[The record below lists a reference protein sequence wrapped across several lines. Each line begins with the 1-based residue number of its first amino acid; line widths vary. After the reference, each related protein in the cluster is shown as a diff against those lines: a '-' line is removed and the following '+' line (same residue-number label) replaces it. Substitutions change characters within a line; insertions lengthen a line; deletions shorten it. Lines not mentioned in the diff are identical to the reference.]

1 MKLIRRLDQVTS
13 RRNVLDFSLVTVVF
27 AAATFAASFYL
38 SFWRH
43 ASYGSSSHDLGIFAQ
58 ATWQICTGNS
68 PISSFLGVHILA
80 DHASFFLYAL
90 SAPYC
95 LLKTPSVLLFFQS
108 LFIALGCIP
117 LALIG
122 RHKGLVNLQVAA
134 VLLAYALYPV
144 VINITLFDFHPDVL
158 AVPLFFVLFLSFELS
173 NVVVFCVSLLAIA
186 STKAVL
192 SLTLI
197 SYGLAILLFRRQK
210 KMGAIALGFGVFWYV
225 FAAKIIITVFSEG
238 RFTID
243 RHAGH
248 FKGLGSSSTE
258 IMVNALSRPDV
269 TLPRIFSDRT
279 ADFLGRVFSP
289 VAYAIAGIN
298 KNYWFYLVSS
308 LPTLAICLLSTSK
321 HYVSDSRM
329 YMLPLVPFLML
340 MVVDY
345 YCWSNHRL
353 RQRFRQIPLV
363 VGVLISVIAFESF
376 TDTFRLAGKL
386 DRSVQSRTDALDRL
400 VGMVP
405 ADRSVLTSDK
415 VAPHLSDRNLI
426 RILDATVDQKPE
438 EFDYILLDKIVPGW
452 LNSDR
457 YNQDVYDDL
466 TARSGCLLIDDSDEA
481 ALFQCQDQSD

>member
-1 MKLIRRLDQVTS
+1 MTAIFVA
-13 RRNVLDFSLVTVVF
+13 VIFV
-27 AAATFAASFYL
+27 ASFYL
-38 SFWRH
+38 SLWRH
-43 ASYGSSSHDLGIFAQ
+43 ASYGSSSHDLGIFVQ

-68 PISSFLGVHILA
+68 PVSSFLGVHILA

-95 LLKTPSVLLFFQS
+95 LLKSPSVLLFFQS

-122 RHKGLVNLQVAA
+122 RYKGLINLQISA

-158 AVPLFFVLFLSFELS
+158 AVPLFFVLFLSFEWR

-192 SLTLI
+192 SLTLM
-197 SYGLAILLFRRQK
+197 SYGLAILLFRREK
-210 KMGAIALGFGVFWYV
+210 KFGSIALGFGVFWYV
-225 FAAKIIITVFSEG
+225 FAAKYIITVFSEG

-258 IMVNALSRPDV
+258 IMVNSLSRPDV

-279 ADFLGRVFSP
+279 FDFLGSLFTP
-289 VAYAIAGIN
+289 VAYVVAGIN
-298 KNYWFYLVSS
+298 KNYWFYLVAS

-353 RQRFRQIPLV
+353 RRRFRQIPLV
-363 VGVLISVIAFESF
+363 VGLLVSVIAFAAF
-376 TDTFRLAGKL
+376 TDTFRLAEKL
-386 DRSVQSRTDALDRL
+386 DRSVQARTDALDRL
-400 VGMVP
+400 VRMVP
-405 ADRSVLTSDK
+405 TGQSVLTSDK
-415 VAPHLSDRNLI
+415 VAPHLSNRNMI
-426 RILDATVDQKPE
+426 RILDASVDQKPE
-438 EFDYILLDKIVPGW
+438 EFDYILVDKIVPGW
-452 LNSDR
+452 LSSDQ

-466 TARSGCLLIDDSDEA
+466 SARSGCLLINDSGEA
-481 ALFQCQDQSD
+481 ALFQCRNSRTDS